1 MGQICELA
9 AVRCQSQR
17 LGEAVFSTVTGAA
30 KLSLAVVSGLVL
42 LKISVGIIT
51 GSISILAQAADST
64 LDVLAVGLTSFA
76 VVVANRPADKD
87 HPFGHG
93 KAENIA
99 AIVQAVLLFSAGAVI
114 IYSSVIRIVT
124 GQTLVALEEAG
135 IGVMV
140 VSIVSSI
147 LLSRHL
153 LKVSR
158 ATDSI
163 ALEANAHN
171 IAADVYSTSAVLV
184 GLAVVRLTRLYIL
197 DPILALAVSLL
208 ILRSGY
214 NVLRKSFGGLMDVRL
229 PEEEEKIIRAA
240 ILEHVGEL
248 VNFHA
253 LRTRKAGSHR
263 YIDLH
268 LVMPPDITLEKA
280 HEMCDHLEQDIGSKL
295 KSASLTI
302 HVEPCK
308 EDCSKCPMS
317 PKHKKPPKAGRAA
330 S

>member
-1 MGQICELA
+1 M
-9 AVRCQSQR
+9 
-17 LGEAVFSTVTGAA
+17 
-30 KLSLAVVSGLVL
+30 SGLVV
-42 LKISVGIIT
+42 LKITAGVLT
-51 GSISILAQAADST
+51 GSISVLAQAADSA

-76 VVVANRPADKD
+76 VVVASRPADEG

-93 KAENIA
+93 KVENIA

-114 IYSSVIRIVT
+114 IYSSVTRIVT
-124 GQTLVALEEAG
+124 GQTQVALEEAG
-135 IGVMV
+135 IGVMM
-140 VSIVSSI
+140 VSVVSSI

-153 LKVSR
+153 LRVSR
-158 ATDSI
+158 ANDSI

-184 GLAVVRLTRLYIL
+184 GLAVVRLTGFNIL
-197 DPILALAVSLL
+197 DPILALAVSVL

-214 NVLRKSFGGLMDVRL
+214 NVLRQSFGGLIDVRL

-280 HEMCDHLEQDIGSKL
+280 HGMCDHLEQDIGSKL

-308 EDCSKCPMS
+308 EDCEKCPMS
-317 PKHKKPPKAGRAA
+317 SKHKKPTKAGRAA